1 MITDEVLGSHTASAP
16 QGLKGL
22 KGRKGR
28 KGKVLEV
35 GTWRAPRLLVSN
47 TFLIRWEY
55 MYSVHRW
62 QTYYP
67 YQERSCSRV
76 FVNCKV
82 MRSSVIKDRIMTEL
96 FQDLNNTA
104 HAHALKHTF
113 VWEIKTQLANI

>member
-1 MITDEVLGSHTASAP
+1 MITDEVLGSHTQHP
-16 QGLKGL
+16 
-22 KGRKGR
+22 KGR

-67 YQERSCSRV
+67 YQERSWSRV

-82 MRSSVIKDRIMTEL
+82 MRRSVIKDRIMTEL
-96 FQDLNNTA
+96 FQQRSTA
-104 HAHALKHTF
+104 LTMH
-113 VWEIKTQLANI
+113 

>member
-1 MITDEVLGSHTASAP
+1 MITDEVLGSHTQHP
-16 QGLKGL
+16 
-22 KGRKGR
+22 KGR

-67 YQERSCSRV
+67 IQERSCSRV
-76 FVNCKV
+76 FLNCKV
-82 MRSSVIKDRIMTEL
+82 MRSFVIKDGIMTEL